1 MHPRSAQ
8 ELASAIVANARIIRC
23 LMFRYFSQSKPR
35 VELERLLLQSKL
47 LDMTVSRLLIALIVW
62 SSLCAYSQDARFAP
76 SPRGSYLANA
86 SYLVDFNDNSMTAF
100 WVHYELLAH
109 ETTGPASRKDD
120 FRWDAR
126 VENSAYA
133 QSYRGSGFDRGH
145 LKPAGDSKSSS
156 QEMSQSFKM
165 TNIIPQT
172 PSLNRGIWR
181 SLEEN
186 VRSWAFD
193 FGSVHITTGPSF
205 ETTSII
211 SGKLRA
217 PAACWKAVLRTS
229 PDTSAIAFWFP
240 NDAEVSG
247 KLTNYVLTVDELERR
262 ISTDLFPGLPDAIES
277 IVESQSSEGAW
288 SMTEGRGFNN
298 AGHQCQGIASSTGLR
313 CGNLTSNDNQYCHLH
328 QDQSSNPIDTGLNQ
342 CKGIATS
349 TSQRCRNMTKDASG
363 YCHHHRE
370 SAGSST
376 KTRSLYTPSTGS
388 RQCSGRA
395 VSTGNRC
402 RNKTTHPSGRCHHHR
417 N

>member
-1 MHPRSAQ
+1 MTSIAK
-8 ELASAIVANARIIRC
+8 
-23 LMFRYFSQSKPR
+23 KPAT
-35 VELERLLLQSKL
+35 
-47 LDMTVSRLLIALIVW
+47 MTMSRLLVALLLL
-62 SSLCAYSQDARFAP
+62 SSLPTFSQDALFAP
-76 SPRGSYLANA
+76 NSRGSQLSNP

-100 WVHYELLAH
+100 WVHYELLAQ

-186 VRSWAFD
+186 VRNWALD
-193 FGSVHITTGPSF
+193 YGSVHITTGPSS
-205 ETTSII
+205 ETTTTI
-211 SGKLRA
+211 SGQLKA

-240 NDAEVSG
+240 NDAQVSG
-247 KLTNYVLTVDELERR
+247 QLTSYVVTVDELEERVKV
-262 ISTDLFPGLPDAIES
+262 DLFPGLSEEIEDILES
-277 IVESQSSEGAW
+277 NSNVEDW
-288 SMTEGRGFNN
+288 SMTEGRGFNSS
-298 AGHQCQGIASSTGLR
+298 GQQCLGIASSTGSR
-313 CGNLTSNDNQYCHLH
+313 CGNFTSNENHYCHLH
-328 QDQSSNPIDTGLNQ
+328 QAQSSDPIDTGLNQ
-342 CKGIATS
+342 CKGIAKS
-349 TSQRCRNMTKDASG
+349 TGQRCRNMIKDASG
-363 YCHHHRE
+363 YCHHHRV
-370 SAGSST
+370 SSGSST
-376 KTRSLYTPSTGS
+376 NTRSMYTPSTGS

-395 VSTGNRC
+395 VSTGKRC